1 MEIVCT
7 IERKMRTCNVFN
19 YNKTMKF
26 ILHILLCC
34 FSILTITAQ
43 ETSKGRASFYS
54 KNMNGRKT
62 ASGELFYSDS
72 MTCAHKKLPFGT
84 RLRVFNPKN
93 GKEVIV
99 RVIDRGPYRSGF
111 ILDLSYAA
119 AKELDIV
126 RAGHAPVEVTV
137 LPNNLPPY
145 KPEPMELPQMET
157 AYTPMVDMRN
167 HKWTRDTISAKRD
180 SVRTST
186 R

>member
-1 MEIVCT
+1 MKIVL
-7 IERKMRTCNVFN
+7 
-19 YNKTMKF
+19 Y
-26 ILHILLCC
+26 ILLGC
-34 FSILTITAQ
+34 FSVLSITAQ
-43 ETSKGRASFYS
+43 EQQKGRASFYS
-54 KNMNGRKT
+54 KTLNGRKT
-62 ASGELFYSDS
+62 ASGEYYFSDS

-93 GKEVIV
+93 GKEVVV

-119 AKELDIV
+119 AKELDII

-157 AYTPMVDMRN
+157 AYTPFVDMRN
-167 HKWTRDTISAKRD
+167 HKWTRDTTSVKKEILKNDHVEKD
-180 SVRTST
+180 SVKTSAH
-186 R
+186 

>member
-1 MEIVCT
+1 MFARLKEKCELAT
-7 IERKMRTCNVFN
+7 AFKYNVA
-19 YNKTMKF
+19 MK
-26 ILHILLCC
+26 IIIYVLLCC
-34 FSILTITAQ
+34 FYIQSITAQ

-54 KNMNGRKT
+54 KNLNGRKT

-93 GKEVIV
+93 GKEVVV

-111 ILDLSYAA
+111 IIDLSYAA

-126 RAGHAPVEVTV
+126 RAGHAAVEVTV

-157 AYTPMVDMRN
+157 AYSPMVDMRN
-167 HKWTRDTISAKRD
+167 HKWGRDTITVKKD
-180 SVRTST
+180 SVKTSV